1 MAFWKQLVL
10 CLVVLA
16 LAGGGY
22 YAYQHRDQLLG
33 GSAQQ
38 AAGGEG
44 IGQAGGG
51 QGGGRQGGQGGGG
64 RQGGGGP
71 TLIVSDVVGSDIV
84 NDVVRG
90 VGTVLVPQSINI
102 YPQVTADVTAVLFKA
117 GDKVAKG
124 QKLIELDDA
133 DQKVALDLAKVALSD
148 AQKTLERSQKLASTN
163 NLTLSALQDAQSAE
177 RRGEIGVLSAQ
188 IALDRRTISAPF
200 AGVVGISNLSV
211 GDLVTP
217 STIVATLDDPS
228 VMKVSFLIP
237 ERYAGR
243 VTLGQPITASADS
256 KPDAVIKGAITA
268 IDTRVDATARTLKV
282 EATLDAAAAEA
293 IGVRPGMAIKV
304 ALPFPGE
311 EQLAVSALAIQW
323 DRTGSYVWK
332 LAGDGVARAPITIL
346 ERQSGRVLVASGDLV
361 AGDRIVVEGLQRL
374 RPGARIAEV
383 GQAAKPKP
391 ADGAAVEPAAKP
403 AVTTAQG
410 G

>member
-1 MAFWKQLVL
+1 MAFWKQLLL
-10 CLVVLA
+10 CVVVLV

-22 YAYQHRDQLLG
+22 YAFQHRDQLFG
-33 GSAQQ
+33 GAGQQ
-38 AAGGEG
+38 EAAAGGKTG
-44 IGQAGGG
+44 GAAGAGRSGGG
-51 QGGGRQGGQGGGG
+51 AFAA
-64 RQGGGGP
+64 GP
-71 TLIVSDVVGSDIV
+71 TLVVSDSVGSDVV
-84 NDVVRG
+84 NDTVRA

-124 QKLIELDDA
+124 QPLVELDDA

-163 NLTLSALQDAQSAE
+163 NLTISALQDAQSAE

-188 IALDRRTISAPF
+188 IALDRRTIVAPF
-200 AGVVGISNLSV
+200 SGVLGISNLSV

-217 STIVATLDDPS
+217 TTIVATLDDPS

-243 VTLGQPITASADS
+243 VALGQPITASADS
-256 KPDAVIKGAITA
+256 KPGVVIKGAVSA
-268 IDTRVDATARTLKV
+268 IDTRVDSAARTLKV

-311 EQLAVSALAIQW
+311 KQLAVSALAIQW

-346 ERQSGRVLVASGDLV
+346 ERQSGRVLVASSDL
-361 AGDRIVVEGLQRL
+361 AEGDRIVVEGLQRL
-374 RPGARIAEV
+374 RPGARIADV
-383 GQAAKPKP
+383 GQAGAK
-391 ADGAAVEPAAKP
+391 AAGAAGNAAPAAKP
-403 AVTTAQG
+403 GAASVNATTPQG